1 MGPKPP
7 LTSHVVRPEGLEPPT
22 SRVHSGGSG
31 VVARGRA
38 EHESGVGGYWRTT
51 PDSPQLVYGLVY
63 GLAQAWSLGNGP
75 PRWADGRVGIRAGQH
90 ALETGEGLEQ
100 PNRLE
105 GPVPTAERD
114 LSYDVGVA

>member
-1 MGPKPP
+1 
-7 LTSHVVRPEGLEPPT
+7 
-22 SRVHSGGSG
+22 

-38 EHESGVGGYWRTT
+38 EHETGVGGYSRTP
-51 PDSPQLVYGLVY
+51 PDSTQLVYGLVY
-63 GLAQAWSLGNGP
+63 GLARAWSLGNGP
-75 PRWADGRVGIRAGQH
+75 PWWADGRVGIRAGQH

-114 LSYDVGVA
+114 LSYDVGGA